1 MASKTIKI
9 EIPVEVVDNTSSGTS
24 GVVKNLSKMEKAMQ
38 RMEKQSKQ
46 HISKMEE
53 SMQKKE
59 RGIEK
64 EHEVEI
70 LANDHATPVIHD
82 IEDAAEHLGNTSAEV
97 DVGAN
102 DHATAVIREAGDAVT
117 QFDSET
123 GMAEIGVDS
132 NVAEVVYDSVDAIE
146 MFSGMSGLAEIRVDD
161 HATQIINA
169 AENEIT
175 MFGGLSA
182 EAAISVADL
191 GTPIVD
197 AARDLVAQF
206 DGEYGMAEISTADA
220 ATPIIHAAMDSVE
233 MFSGMA
239 GYAELGAE
247 DTASP
252 VIDDVTDKLSEYAGK
267 TWNATVGV
275 VNAVTSPLGKIGS
288 IAGNPLAQAGAVAG
302 VSFGVADT
310 VDTYK
315 DFESM
320 MSSVKAISNASE
332 SDFAALTE
340 KAKQM
345 GADTKFSAYESAEA
359 FNYMAMA
366 GWKTK
371 DMMGGIEG
379 IMSLAAASGEDLGS
393 TSDIV
398 TDALTAFGMKA
409 SESTHFADV
418 LAQASANAN
427 TNVSMLGESFKYVA
441 PVAGTMGYSIEDTSL
456 ALGLMANAGIKGS
469 MSGTALKTSIANLAS
484 PTANMAAAMDKYGI
498 SLTDNE
504 GNMKSLKGVMDN
516 LRTSLGGLS
525 ETEQTAAAS
534 TIFGKEAMSGMLAI
548 INAAEEDYNKLTEAV
563 YNADGASQKMADTMM
578 DNLAGSFELLSGATD
593 EVKMTLGERLSP
605 YLRGAADA
613 LAAEMPGIKQGVT
626 EMMDFVDAKAAD
638 MKHTINEMTSSEE
651 WANADFLGK
660 ADIAWNKVIAE
671 PFMEWAGGDG
681 AHLVSNGLSSL
692 FFSAVDILPG
702 GEQAGLA
709 SWMSAGLLAKGTVG
723 LVNNLGKLGETLS
736 PLPGLIRGIGT
747 SAKEATGIRSFISN
761 LGSMTPAS
769 LKFGL
774 GAAAVTAAVVGIAA
788 AIDNYNQKEI
798 NKSLEDHFGKIKLGA
813 EEIKEIAADI
823 LDQKYLANV
832 EFALNEVKN
841 AEQFGEDAQK
851 ALESNEILEFKS
863 QVGIKLTPEEQEEY
877 VGNIDTFIDSKIE
890 ELESETFAAH
900 VHVQTYLGGT
910 EEGETLADNIEKWAK
925 ADYIEL
931 DGLSQQLSAEVA
943 TAIKDGIISA
953 PEEEV
958 ISALQEKMNGIASRW
973 KKAEAQAQWD
983 WIQTEYGGLSAADLE
998 SGSFTDLLGE
1008 MRNQRKTAM
1017 ESVRA
1022 DVTSWYAELN
1032 AMEDEGR
1039 ITHEQNRH
1047 YQELTGN
1054 YVRNQKGIEISKSLS
1069 LASTTL
1075 QDAYGDKIL
1084 SNISQS
1090 KADVSEWI
1098 GGGGLD
1104 TLLQQGDAWQAAD
1117 LLRFGAD
1124 FMNAGTGKGAF
1135 GVVTD
1140 ADQAAL
1146 NGLYESMKPD
1156 VTAMA
1161 DIIDK
1166 YREAGQAIPQ
1176 SLMDSYN
1183 ETVAVGAASGDQE
1196 AAWAAYANQLLETG
1210 SDELVSALT
1219 DPSNPMYEGIRN
1231 ALPPKLQS
1239 AIDRA
1244 FAETT
1249 NEEYTLEGLKS
1260 SVEGEVDI
1268 DKDKW
1273 ISGLNEKLGDLAE
1286 AEEMTA
1292 EGATIKVE
1300 SGDCLWDI
1308 GNALGVDWRTIA
1320 EENGIESPYTIHA
1333 GDELKISMDALNA
1346 EVDSDAAQSA
1356 IEQAMSALT
1365 TEGAE
1370 FSVTAE
1376 GVTVD
1381 LSEVQ
1386 VDSASAV
1393 SQIEAALGI
1402 EAGTLGA
1409 NGITVESGATV
1420 TIPSELVQID
1430 TSALEN
1436 AAQTAADGTEPAPVE
1451 TETAA
1456 NVTVTESKTDASQAR
1471 AQAQSET
1478 EDAFDEPFPADSDVD
1493 LTLTHNNSASE
1504 AARIYSEVDGQ
1515 VKGAFAAGY
1524 SATADVSVHLNW
1536 HLLNPSINIATSSSG
1551 SSISASIATP
1561 HTGFTPHAEGG
1572 VFGNPHLG
1580 LVAEDG
1586 PEAIIPLGS
1595 KRRERGID
1603 LWMQAGAMLGV
1614 SQYAE
1619 GGIIGKSKYSSDL
1632 FRNSEDSEDSRD
1644 SSENKIGISVDTG
1657 GSRNVQVSVNMSP
1670 VFEIS
1675 NDNPNTVMKLIRS
1688 QFKELTN
1695 DMTAEIARRVAD
1707 SFANTPA

>member
-46 HISKMEE
+46 HVSKMEE
-53 SMQKKE
+53 SMQRKE

-64 EHEVEI
+64 EYEVAL
-70 LANDHATPVIHD
+70 LAKDHATPVIHD
-82 IEDAAEHLGNTSAEV
+82 IEDAAEHLGNTSVEL
-97 DVGAN
+97 DVGVN
-102 DHATAVIREAGDAVT
+102 
-117 QFDSET
+117 
-123 GMAEIGVDS
+123 
-132 NVAEVVYDSVDAIE
+132 
-146 MFSGMSGLAEIRVDD
+146 D

-239 GYAELGAE
+239 GFAELGAE

-275 VNAVTSPLGKIGS
+275 VNAVTSPLSKIGS
-288 IAGNPLAQAGAVAG
+288 IAGNPIAQAGAAAG

-345 GADTKFSAYESAEA
+345 GADTKFSAVESAEA

-398 TDALTAFGMKA
+398 TDALTAFGMQA

-441 PVAGTMGYSIEDTSL
+441 PVAGSMGYTVEDTSL

-469 MSGTALKTSIANLAS
+469 MAGTALKTSISNLAS
-484 PTANMAAAMDKYGI
+484 PTENMAAAMDKYGI

-525 ETEQTAAAS
+525 ETEQTAVAS

-548 INAAEEDYNKLTEAV
+548 INAAEGDYNKLTEAI
-563 YNADGASQKMADTMM
+563 YHADGASQKMADTMM
-578 DNLAGSFELLSGATD
+578 DNLAGSFELLSGAAD

-613 LAAEMPGIKQGVT
+613 LTEAMPGIKQGVN

-660 ADIAWNKVIAE
+660 VDIAWNKVIAE

-681 AHLVSNGLSSL
+681 VHLVSKGLSSL
-692 FFSAVDILPG
+692 FSSAVDILPG

-723 LVNNLGKLGETLS
+723 LVNNLGRLGEILS
-736 PLPGLIRGIGT
+736 PLSGLIKGIGT
-747 SAKEATGIRSFISN
+747 SAKEATGVKSFISN

-769 LKFGL
+769 LKFGF
-774 GAAAVTAAVVGIAA
+774 GAAAVTAGIVGIAA

-798 NKSLEDHFGKIKLGA
+798 NKSLEDHFGKIKLGS
-813 EEIKEIAADI
+813 EEIREIASDI

-841 AEQFGEDAQK
+841 AEQFRADAQK

-877 VGNIDTFIDSKIE
+877 VGNIDTFIDSKIQ

-910 EEGETLADNIEKWAK
+910 EEGETLADNIEKWARE
-925 ADYIEL
+925 DYVEL
-931 DGLSQQLSAEVA
+931 DGLSKDLSAEVA
-943 TAIKDGIISA
+943 SAIKDGIISA

-1017 ESVRA
+1017 ESVQA

-1032 AMEDEGR
+1032 AMEEDGR
-1039 ITHEQNRH
+1039 ITHEQNRY

-1054 YVRNQKGIEISKSLS
+1054 YVRSQKGSEISKSLG
-1069 LASTTL
+1069 LAGTTL
-1075 QDAYGDKIL
+1075 QDAYGDLIESNLQSISDNGGGTTIDRLNEAAVSGNWGDIL
-1084 SNISQS
+1084 YDQTLGHSRNFSS
-1090 KADVSEWI
+1090 MKGGGDRKALLGLYEEAKPDVSE
-1098 GGGGLD
+1098 
-1104 TLLQQGDAWQAAD
+1104 
-1117 LLRFGAD
+1117 
-1124 FMNAGTGKGAF
+1124 M
-1135 GVVTD
+1135 
-1140 ADQAAL
+1140 
-1146 NGLYESMKPD
+1146 SS
-1156 VTAMA
+1156 
-1161 DIIDK
+1161 IIDQ
-1166 YREAGQAIPQ
+1166 YIEEGQAVPQ
-1176 SLMDSYN
+1176 KLMDSFN
-1183 ETVAVGAASGDQE
+1183 ELIDIGAAAGDTD
-1196 AAWAAYANQLLETG
+1196 AAWQKYANSIFESG
-1210 SDELVSALT
+1210 NEALK
-1219 DPSNPMYEGIRN
+1219 DAIGNPDNPMYA
-1231 ALPPKLQS
+1231 ALRDQMPPELQS

-1249 NEEYTLEGLKS
+1249 DKEYTLEGLKS
-1260 SVEGEVDI
+1260 AVEGEVEI

-1273 ISGLNEKLGDLAE
+1273 VSSLNEKLGNLAE
-1286 AEEMTA
+1286 TEEMTA
-1292 EGATIKVE
+1292 EGATIRVE

-1308 GNALGVDWRTIA
+1308 GSALGVDWRTIA

-1333 GDELKISMDALNA
+1333 GDELKISMDTLNA

-1376 GVTVD
+1376 GVSVD
-1381 LSEVQ
+1381 LSGVQ
-1386 VDSASAV
+1386 VDSASAAA
-1393 SQIEAALGI
+1393 QIEAALGM
-1402 EAGTLGA
+1402 EAGTLSA
-1409 NGITVESGATV
+1409 NGITVETGASVTV
-1420 TIPSELVQID
+1420 PPELVQID

-1436 AAQTAADGTEPAPVE
+1436 AAQTAADGAEPAPVE

-1471 AQAQSET
+1471 GQAQSET
-1478 EDAFDEPFPADSDVD
+1478 EAAFEEPFPADSDVE

-1504 AARIYSEVDGQ
+1504 TARIYSEVDGE

-1536 HLLNPSINIATSSSG
+1536 HLMNPSINIATSSHG
-1551 SSISASIATP
+1551 SSVSASIAAP
-1561 HTGFTPHAEGG
+1561 HTGYTPHAEGG
-1572 VFGNPHLG
+1572 LFGNPHLG

-1586 PEAIIPLGS
+1586 PEAIIPLGA

-1619 GGIIGKSKYSSDL
+1619 GGIIGKSKFSSDL
-1632 FRNSEDSEDSRD
+1632 FRSSEDSEDSRD

-1657 GSRNVQVSVNMSP
+1657 GSRNVQVPVNMSP

-1675 NDNPNTVMKLIRS
+1675 NDNPDTVMKLIRS

>member
-46 HISKMEE
+46 HVSKMEE

-117 QFDSET
+117 QFDCET

-320 MSSVKAISNASE
+320 MSSVKAISNANE

-398 TDALTAFGMKA
+398 TDALTAFGMQA

-578 DNLAGSFELLSGATD
+578 DNLAGSFELLSGAAD

-626 EMMDFVDAKAAD
+626 EMMDFVDAKATD

-692 FFSAVDILPG
+692 FSSAVDILPG

-813 EEIKEIAADI
+813 EEIREIASDI

-841 AEQFGEDAQK
+841 AEQFRADAQK

-877 VGNIDTFIDSKIE
+877 VGNIDTFIDSKIQ

-998 SGSFTDLLGE
+998 SGSFADLLGE

-1075 QDAYGDKIL
+1075 QDTYGDLIN
-1084 SNISQS
+1084 SNLQSIS
-1090 KADVSEWI
+1090 DN
-1098 GGGGLD
+1098 GGGLTID
-1104 TLLQQGDAWQAAD
+1104 
-1117 LLRFGAD
+1117 R
-1124 FMNAGTGKGAF
+1124 
-1135 GVVTD
+1135 
-1140 ADQAAL
+1140 L
-1146 NGLYESMKPD
+1146 NK
-1156 VTAMA
+1156 A
-1161 DIIDK
+1161 
-1166 YREAGQAIPQ
+1166 
-1176 SLMDSYN
+1176 
-1183 ETVAVGAASGDQE
+1183 AASGDWGDVIYDQTLGHSRNFLSMKGGADRKALLGLYEEAKPDVSEMSSIIDQYIEEEQAVPQE
-1196 AAWAAYANQLLETG
+1196 LMDSFNDFIDIGAAAGDTDAAWQKYANSIFESG
-1210 SDELVSALT
+1210 SEALKDAVT
-1219 DPSNPMYEGIRN
+1219 NPDNPMYASLRDQM
-1231 ALPPKLQS
+1231 PPKLQS

-1393 SQIEAALGI
+1393 SQIEAALGM

-1456 NVTVTESKTDASQAR
+1456 NVTVTEGKTDASQAR

-1504 AARIYSEVDGQ
+1504 AARIYSEVDGE
-1515 VKGAFAAGY
+1515 VTGAFAAGY

-1551 SSISASIATP
+1551 SSVSASIATP

-1632 FRNSEDSEDSRD
+1632 FRNSEDSEDSRE

-1675 NDNPNTVMKLIRS
+1675 NDNPDTVMKLIRS

>member
-46 HISKMEE
+46 HVSKMEE

-146 MFSGMSGLAEIRVDD
+146 IFSGMSGLAEIRVDD

-320 MSSVKAISNASE
+320 MSSVKAISNANE

-398 TDALTAFGMKA
+398 TDALTAFGMQA

-578 DNLAGSFELLSGATD
+578 DNLAGSFELLSGAAD

-651 WANADFLGK
+651 WENADFLGK
-660 ADIAWNKVIAE
+660 VDIAWNKVIAE

-681 AHLVSNGLSSL
+681 LHLVSQGVSSL
-692 FFSAVDILPG
+692 FSSAAAILPG
-702 GEQAGLA
+702 GKQAGLA
-709 SWMSAGLLAKGTVG
+709 SWLSAGLLVKGAVG
-723 LVNNLGKLGETLS
+723 LVNNLERLGETLS
-736 PLPGLIRGIGT
+736 PLSGLMKGIGT
-747 SAKEATGIRSFISN
+747 AAKGATGIRSFISN
-761 LGSMTPAS
+761 LGSMTHAS

-813 EEIKEIAADI
+813 EEIREIASDI

-841 AEQFGEDAQK
+841 AEQFRADAQK

-943 TAIKDGIISA
+943 TVIKDGIISA

-1017 ESVRA
+1017 ESVQA

-1054 YVRNQKGIEISKSLS
+1054 YVRNQKGIEISKSLG
-1069 LASTTL
+1069 LAGTTL
-1075 QDAYGDKIL
+1075 QDTYGDLIN
-1084 SNISQS
+1084 SNLQSISDNGGGLTIDRLN
-1090 KADVSEWI
+1090 KAAASGNWGDVIYDQTLGHSRNFSSMKGGADRKALLGLYEEVKPDVSE
-1098 GGGGLD
+1098 
-1104 TLLQQGDAWQAAD
+1104 
-1117 LLRFGAD
+1117 
-1124 FMNAGTGKGAF
+1124 M
-1135 GVVTD
+1135 
-1140 ADQAAL
+1140 
-1146 NGLYESMKPD
+1146 SS
-1156 VTAMA
+1156 
-1161 DIIDK
+1161 IIDQ
-1166 YREAGQAIPQ
+1166 YIEEEQAVPQ
-1176 SLMDSYN
+1176 ELMDSFN
-1183 ETVAVGAASGDQE
+1183 DFIDIGAAAGDAD
-1196 AAWAAYANQLLETG
+1196 AAWQKYANSIFESG
-1210 SDELVSALT
+1210 SEALKDAVT
-1219 DPSNPMYEGIRN
+1219 NPDNPMYASLRDQM
-1231 ALPPKLQS
+1231 PPKLQS

-1393 SQIEAALGI
+1393 SQIEAALGM

-1456 NVTVTESKTDASQAR
+1456 NVTVTEGKTDASQAR

-1504 AARIYSEVDGQ
+1504 AARIYSEVDGE
-1515 VKGAFAAGY
+1515 VTGAFAAGY

-1551 SSISASIATP
+1551 SSVSASIATP

-1586 PEAIIPLGS
+1586 PEAIIPLGA
-1595 KRRERGID
+1595 KRRERGLD

-1619 GGIIGKSKYSSDL
+1619 GGIIGKNKYSSDL
-1632 FRNSEDSEDSRD
+1632 FRNSEDSEDSRE

-1657 GSRNVQVSVNMSP
+1657 GSKNVQVSVNMSP

-1675 NDNPNTVMKLIRS
+1675 NDNPDTVMKLIRS

>member
-82 IEDAAEHLGNTSAEV
+82 IEDEAEHLGNTSAEV

-398 TDALTAFGMKA
+398 TDALTAFGMQA

-578 DNLAGSFELLSGATD
+578 DNLAGSFELLSGAAD

-638 MKHTINEMTSSEE
+638 MKHIINEMTSSEE

-692 FFSAVDILPG
+692 FSSAVDILPG

-813 EEIKEIAADI
+813 EEIREIASDI

-841 AEQFGEDAQK
+841 AEQFRADAQK

-1017 ESVRA
+1017 ESVQA

-1075 QDAYGDKIL
+1075 QDTYGDLIN
-1084 SNISQS
+1084 SNLQSIS
-1090 KADVSEWI
+1090 DN
-1098 GGGGLD
+1098 GGGLTID
-1104 TLLQQGDAWQAAD
+1104 
-1117 LLRFGAD
+1117 R
-1124 FMNAGTGKGAF
+1124 
-1135 GVVTD
+1135 
-1140 ADQAAL
+1140 L
-1146 NGLYESMKPD
+1146 NK
-1156 VTAMA
+1156 A
-1161 DIIDK
+1161 
-1166 YREAGQAIPQ
+1166 
-1176 SLMDSYN
+1176 
-1183 ETVAVGAASGDQE
+1183 AASGDWGDVIYDQTLGHSRNFLSMKGGADRKALLGLYEEAKPDVSEMSSIIDQYIEEEQAVPQE
-1196 AAWAAYANQLLETG
+1196 LMDSFNDFIDIGAAAGDTDAAWQKYANSIFESG
-1210 SDELVSALT
+1210 SEALKDAVT
-1219 DPSNPMYEGIRN
+1219 NPDNPMYASLRDQM
-1231 ALPPKLQS
+1231 PPKLQS

-1393 SQIEAALGI
+1393 SQIEAALGM

-1456 NVTVTESKTDASQAR
+1456 NVTVTEGKTDASQAR

-1504 AARIYSEVDGQ
+1504 AARIYSEVDGE
-1515 VKGAFAAGY
+1515 VTGAFAAGY

-1551 SSISASIATP
+1551 SSVSASIATP

-1632 FRNSEDSEDSRD
+1632 FRNSEDSEDSRE

-1675 NDNPNTVMKLIRS
+1675 NDNPDTVMKLIRS

>member
-82 IEDAAEHLGNTSAEV
+82 IEDEAEHLGNTSAEV

-398 TDALTAFGMKA
+398 TDALTAFGMQA

-578 DNLAGSFELLSGATD
+578 DNLAGSFELLSGAAD

-638 MKHTINEMTSSEE
+638 MKHIINEMTSSEE

-692 FFSAVDILPG
+692 FSSAVDILPG

-813 EEIKEIAADI
+813 EEIREIASDI

-841 AEQFGEDAQK
+841 AEQFRADAQK

-1017 ESVRA
+1017 ESVQA

-1075 QDAYGDKIL
+1075 QDTYGDLIN
-1084 SNISQS
+1084 SNLQSIS
-1090 KADVSEWI
+1090 DN
-1098 GGGGLD
+1098 GGGLTID
-1104 TLLQQGDAWQAAD
+1104 
-1117 LLRFGAD
+1117 R
-1124 FMNAGTGKGAF
+1124 
-1135 GVVTD
+1135 
-1140 ADQAAL
+1140 L
-1146 NGLYESMKPD
+1146 NK
-1156 VTAMA
+1156 A
-1161 DIIDK
+1161 
-1166 YREAGQAIPQ
+1166 
-1176 SLMDSYN
+1176 
-1183 ETVAVGAASGDQE
+1183 AASGDWGDVIYDQTLGHSRNFLSMKGGADRKALLGLYEEAKPDVSEMSSIIDQYIEEEQAVPQE
-1196 AAWAAYANQLLETG
+1196 LMDSFNDFIDIGAAAGDTDAAWQKYANSIFESG
-1210 SDELVSALT
+1210 SEALKDAVT
-1219 DPSNPMYEGIRN
+1219 NPDNPMYASLRDQM
-1231 ALPPKLQS
+1231 PPKLQS

-1393 SQIEAALGI
+1393 SQIEAALGM

-1456 NVTVTESKTDASQAR
+1456 NVTVTEGKTDASQAR

-1504 AARIYSEVDGQ
+1504 AARIYSEVDGE
-1515 VKGAFAAGY
+1515 VTGAFAAGY

-1551 SSISASIATP
+1551 SSVSASIATP

-1619 GGIIGKSKYSSDL
+1619 GGIIGKNKYSSDL
-1632 FRNSEDSEDSRD
+1632 FRNSEDSEDSRE
-1644 SSENKIGISVDTG
+1644 SSENKIGISVDTS

-1675 NDNPNTVMKLIRS
+1675 NDNPDTVMKLIRS

>member
-46 HISKMEE
+46 HVSKMEE

-117 QFDSET
+117 QFDGET

-146 MFSGMSGLAEIRVDD
+146 MFSGISGLAEIRVDD

-288 IAGNPLAQAGAVAG
+288 IAGNPLVQAGAVAG

-320 MSSVKAISNASE
+320 MSSVKAISNANE

-398 TDALTAFGMKA
+398 TDALTAFGMQA

-578 DNLAGSFELLSGATD
+578 DNLAGSFELLSGAAD

-626 EMMDFVDAKAAD
+626 EMMGFVDAKAAD

-692 FFSAVDILPG
+692 FSSAVDILPG

-813 EEIKEIAADI
+813 EEIREIASDI

-841 AEQFGEDAQK
+841 AEQFRADAQK
-851 ALESNEILEFKS
+851 ALESNENLEFKS

-877 VGNIDTFIDSKIE
+877 VGNIDTFIDSKIQ

-1075 QDAYGDKIL
+1075 QDTYGDLIN
-1084 SNISQS
+1084 SNLQSIS
-1090 KADVSEWI
+1090 DN
-1098 GGGGLD
+1098 GGGLTID
-1104 TLLQQGDAWQAAD
+1104 
-1117 LLRFGAD
+1117 R
-1124 FMNAGTGKGAF
+1124 
-1135 GVVTD
+1135 
-1140 ADQAAL
+1140 L
-1146 NGLYESMKPD
+1146 NK
-1156 VTAMA
+1156 A
-1161 DIIDK
+1161 
-1166 YREAGQAIPQ
+1166 
-1176 SLMDSYN
+1176 
-1183 ETVAVGAASGDQE
+1183 AASGDWGDVIYDQTLGHSRNFSSMKGGADRKALLGLYEEAKPDVSEMSSIIDQYIEEEQAVPQE
-1196 AAWAAYANQLLETG
+1196 LMDSFNDFIDIGAAAGDTDAAWQKYANSIFESG
-1210 SDELVSALT
+1210 SEALKDAVT
-1219 DPSNPMYEGIRN
+1219 NPDNPMYASLRDQM
-1231 ALPPKLQS
+1231 PPKLQS

-1393 SQIEAALGI
+1393 SKIEAALGM

-1456 NVTVTESKTDASQAR
+1456 NVTVTEGKTDASQAR

-1478 EDAFDEPFPADSDVD
+1478 EDAFDEPFPAESDVD

-1504 AARIYSEVDGQ
+1504 AARIYSEVDGE
-1515 VKGAFAAGY
+1515 VTGAFAAGY

-1551 SSISASIATP
+1551 SSVSASIATP

-1586 PEAIIPLGS
+1586 PEAIIPLGA
-1595 KRRERGID
+1595 KRRERGLD

-1619 GGIIGKSKYSSDL
+1619 GGIIGKNKYSSDL
-1632 FRNSEDSEDSRD
+1632 FRNSEDSEDSRE

-1675 NDNPNTVMKLIRS
+1675 NDNPDMVMKLIRS

>member
-46 HISKMEE
+46 HVSKMEE

-117 QFDSET
+117 QFDCET

-320 MSSVKAISNASE
+320 MSSVKAISNANE

-398 TDALTAFGMKA
+398 TDALTAFGMQA

-578 DNLAGSFELLSGATD
+578 DNLAGSFELLSGAAD

-681 AHLVSNGLSSL
+681 AHLVSQGVSSL
-692 FFSAVDILPG
+692 FSSAAAILPG
-702 GEQAGLA
+702 GKQAGLA
-709 SWMSAGLLAKGTVG
+709 SWLSAGLLAKGAVG
-723 LVNNLGKLGETLS
+723 LVNNLERLGETLS
-736 PLPGLIRGIGT
+736 PLSGLMKGIGT
-747 SAKEATGIRSFISN
+747 AAKGATGIRSFISN

-813 EEIKEIAADI
+813 EEIREIASDI

-841 AEQFGEDAQK
+841 AEQFRADAQK

-877 VGNIDTFIDSKIE
+877 VGNIDTFIDSKIQ

-998 SGSFTDLLGE
+998 SGSFADLLGE

-1075 QDAYGDKIL
+1075 QDTYGDLIN
-1084 SNISQS
+1084 SNLQSIS
-1090 KADVSEWI
+1090 DN
-1098 GGGGLD
+1098 GGGLTID
-1104 TLLQQGDAWQAAD
+1104 
-1117 LLRFGAD
+1117 R
-1124 FMNAGTGKGAF
+1124 
-1135 GVVTD
+1135 
-1140 ADQAAL
+1140 L
-1146 NGLYESMKPD
+1146 NK
-1156 VTAMA
+1156 A
-1161 DIIDK
+1161 
-1166 YREAGQAIPQ
+1166 
-1176 SLMDSYN
+1176 
-1183 ETVAVGAASGDQE
+1183 AASGDWGDVIYDQTLGHSRNFLSMKGGADRKALLGLYEEAKPDVSEMSSIIDQYIEEEQAVPQE
-1196 AAWAAYANQLLETG
+1196 LMDSFNDFIDIGAAAGDTDAAWQKYANSIFESG
-1210 SDELVSALT
+1210 SEALKDAVT
-1219 DPSNPMYEGIRN
+1219 NPDNPMYASLRDQM
-1231 ALPPKLQS
+1231 PPKLQS

-1273 ISGLNEKLGDLAE
+1273 ISGLNEKLGDLAKT
-1286 AEEMTA
+1286 EEMTA

-1376 GVTVD
+1376 GVTVN
-1381 LSEVQ
+1381 LSDVQ
-1386 VDSASAV
+1386 VDSASAA
-1393 SQIEAALGI
+1393 SQIEAALGM

-1456 NVTVTESKTDASQAR
+1456 NVTVTEGKTDASQAR

-1504 AARIYSEVDGQ
+1504 AARIYSEVDGE
-1515 VKGAFAAGY
+1515 VTGAFAAGY

-1551 SSISASIATP
+1551 SSVSASIATP
-1561 HTGFTPHAEGG
+1561 HTGFIPHAEGG

-1586 PEAIIPLGS
+1586 PEAIIPLGA
-1595 KRRERGID
+1595 KRRERGLD

-1619 GGIIGKSKYSSDL
+1619 GGIIGKNKYSSDL
-1632 FRNSEDSEDSRD
+1632 FRNSEDSEDSRE

-1675 NDNPNTVMKLIRS
+1675 NDNPDTVMKLIRS